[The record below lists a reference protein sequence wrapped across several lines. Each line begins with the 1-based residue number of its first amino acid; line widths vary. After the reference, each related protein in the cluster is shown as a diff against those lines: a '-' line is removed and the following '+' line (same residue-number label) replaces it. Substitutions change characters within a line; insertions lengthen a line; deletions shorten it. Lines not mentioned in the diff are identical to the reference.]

1 MKLSG
6 KTKAEVIEI
15 LKSKSRSF
23 EIEDFFHFTVVDWRV
38 DSRNI
43 VTKIQKKFNCRD
55 IVVRSSASNEDS
67 ESCSMAGYYTSC
79 LGVPVAERK
88 QIRSAIETV
97 VNSYRKAGICDSK
110 NQILVQSQTTDV
122 VSSGVVFTR
131 HMGTNAPYYII
142 NYDELTGNTDT
153 VTSGLSSKLVI
164 VSRFV
169 EKPYQRK
176 WAKLL
181 EAVKEIEEIFSAVPL
196 DIEFAITK
204 DEKVVIF
211 QTRPLT
217 VNIGR
222 DCQQDLIISRLIG
235 DMKTK
240 FKRFNRRVAHLG
252 GSRTIYGDM
261 PDWNPAEIIGER
273 PNTLDYTL
281 YRFLVTDNVWHEA
294 RTSLGY
300 TDVFPGEL
308 MTSFARKPYIDTRLS
323 FNSLV
328 PAAVP
333 FSVRDKLVDY
343 YLKKL
348 ENRPELQ
355 DKVEFDILWTC
366 YDLSVEQNIKEIL
379 AYGFTEN
386 DIELT
391 VSALKGLTEKIILDS
406 REIFDAD
413 LTALEE
419 LAHRRQQ
426 VLASMDHSD
435 VEFWELISATHYILT
450 SCKKFGTYPFSRL
463 ARLAF
468 IAKSIL
474 RSLEHNGIIDDDFY
488 DSVMLSVHTIAKEFS
503 SDCKKLRTGTIH
515 KEAFREKYGHL
526 RAGTYDIISKRYDQ
540 QVDFIK
546 IENDINVEHGPNR
559 KTKLHIPERTAIKIT
574 RAMKTAGLDVEA
586 VRLIDFICKALEYRE
601 LSKFEFTKSLSDS
614 IELLAIAGEKIG
626 VHRKELCHCDF
637 MLLMKLRNIEVNDV
651 EYVRERILRSIER
664 HRNEKQWFDNII
676 LPPVIRDEKDFD
688 YIEFYQSRPNFITSK
703 KIQGEVAFLNK
714 NVTCGSNNIA
724 DKILLI
730 ENADPGYDW
739 IFTQNPLGLITKY
752 GGAASHMAIRCAEF
766 GIPAAIGC
774 GEILFSKVLE
784 HNEVAIDCKNKK
796 LTYRQSLAINSL

>member
-15 LKSKSRSF
+15 LNSKSRSF
-23 EIEDFFHFTVVDWRV
+23 EIEDFFYFTVADWRT
-38 DSRNI
+38 DCRNI
-43 VTKIQKKFNCRD
+43 VTKIQKIFSCRN
-55 IVVRSSASNEDS
+55 IVVRSSATNEDS

-79 LGVPVAERK
+79 LGVSPAERK
-88 QIRSAIETV
+88 QIKRAVETV
-97 VNSYRKAGICDSK
+97 VNSFCKAGFSDSK
-110 NQILVQSQTTDV
+110 NQVLVQSQTKNV

-142 NYDELTGNTDT
+142 NYDELTGQTDT
-153 VTSGLSSKLVI
+153 VTSGLPSKLAV

-169 EKPYQRK
+169 EKPYRRK

-181 EAVKEIEEIFSAVPL
+181 EAVKEIEEIFAPVPL

-217 VNIGR
+217 ANIGG
-222 DCQQDLIISRLIG
+222 DCKQDLMISRMIA

-240 FKRFNRRVAHLG
+240 FKRFKRRVPHLG

-323 FNSLV
+323 FNSFV

-333 FSVRDKLVDY
+333 FSIRDKLVDY

-348 ENRPELQ
+348 GNRPELQ

-366 YDLSVEQNIKEIL
+366 YDFSVEQDIKEVL
-379 AYGFTEN
+379 RHGFTGK
-386 DIELT
+386 DIELI
-391 VSALKGLTEKIILDS
+391 VSALKELTEKIILDS
-406 REIFDAD
+406 QDIFNAD
-413 LTALEE
+413 LSALDE
-419 LAHRRQQ
+419 LANRRRQI
-426 VLASMDHSD
+426 LAGMDHND

-450 SCKKFGTYPFSRL
+450 SCKKFGIYPFSRL
-463 ARLAF
+463 ARIAF

-474 RSLEHNGIIDDDFY
+474 LSLRQNGIVNEGFY

-503 SDCKKLRTGTIH
+503 SDFEKIISGKIH
-515 KEAFREKYGHL
+515 QETFLKKYGHL
-526 RAGTYDIISKRYDQ
+526 RAGTYDINSKRYDQ
-540 QVDFIK
+540 QSNLFK
-546 IENDINVEHGPNR
+546 LENDINFKNRPVERSP
-559 KTKLHIPERTAIKIT
+559 LHVSKIT
-574 RAMKTAGLDVEA
+574 SNNIKRALISSGLDIEVA
-586 VRLIDFICKALEYRE
+586 GLIDFICKALEYRE

-626 VHRKELCHCDF
+626 IHREELSHCDF
-637 MLLMKLRNIEVNDV
+637 MLLMKLRNIEVNDI
-651 EYVRERILRSIER
+651 EYVRERILKSIER
-664 HRNEKQWFDNII
+664 HKNEKQWFDSII

-688 YIEFYQSRPNFITSK
+688 YVEFYQSRPNFITSK

-714 NVTCGSNNIA
+714 NDTCGSNNIA

-796 LTYRQSLAINSL
+796 LSYRQSLANCPL